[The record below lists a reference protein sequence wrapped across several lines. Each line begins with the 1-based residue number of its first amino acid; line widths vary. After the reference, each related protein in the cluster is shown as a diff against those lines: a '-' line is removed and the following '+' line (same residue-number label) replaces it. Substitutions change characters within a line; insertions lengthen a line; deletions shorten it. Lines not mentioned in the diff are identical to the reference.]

1 MTNSPF
7 VSVII
12 PVYKVEAYL
21 RQCVDSVLAQ
31 TYTDFE
37 VILVDDGSPDNCPAI
52 CDEYATKDSRVKVI
66 HKENGG
72 LSDARNAGIELAN
85 GEWLV
90 FLDSDDKFAD
100 ENVLSELYDF
110 IKADNAKIVFCPKI
124 ARFSAS
130 LEPKFPNYIE
140 TSKLTPSQLFDYVQ
154 ASGISFAGWL
164 FVTNSHHIKEQNL
177 YFTKG
182 ILHEDMD
189 WIPRVLA
196 TTNDLVSVFP
206 HNFYLYRMND
216 SSITS
221 CFNAKRFESIIYIA
235 NCIVASQTELN
246 EFKKKWL
253 NMLFYS
259 LYINMSEEYYS
270 NRKLYKEHL
279 RTLIATMKKNCAH
292 LSVRNKIVL
301 SLCSR
306 ANSLF
311 YKFREMLK

>member
-1 MTNSPF
+1 MTNNPLI
-7 VSVII
+7 SVII
-12 PVYKVEAYL
+12 PVYKVEQYL
-21 RQCVDSVLAQ
+21 NECVDSVLRQ
-31 TYTDFE
+31 TFTDFE
-37 VILVDDGSPDNCPAI
+37 CILVDDGSPDGCPAI
-52 CDEYATKDSRVKVI
+52 CDEFAAKDNRVKVI

-72 LSDARNAGIELAN
+72 LSDARNAGINIAT
-85 GEWLV
+85 GEWLLFV
-90 FLDSDDKFAD
+90 DSDDKFAD

-110 IKADNAKIVFCPKI
+110 IKTDNAKIVFCPKF
-124 ARFSAS
+124 ARFSVS
-130 LEPKFPNYIE
+130 IEPKFPNYTE

-154 ASGISFAGWL
+154 ASSISFAGWL
-164 FVTNSHHIKEQNL
+164 FVTNSHHIKERNL

-196 TTNDLVSVFP
+196 ATDELISIFP

-221 CFNAKRFESIIYIA
+221 SFNTKRFESIIYIA
-235 NCIVASQTELN
+235 NWIAAIPELTE
-246 EFKKKWL
+246 FQKKWL

-259 LYINMSEEYYS
+259 LYINMSEEYHS

-279 RTLIATMKKNCAH
+279 RTLIAIMEKNYAR

-301 SLCSR
+301 SLCSKV
-306 ANSLF
+306 NGLF